1 MGRIQKMNPNY
12 SKPSKPTITKGTTKR
27 PEKEVGNP
35 ATAAE
40 TDCCG
45 AQSRSAIIGPTAFP
59 LLFCGTIRIGRHAG
73 DGGDASRT
81 RHAGKGRVFVSHER
95 PGRVKLD
102 HLASVKHHDA
112 IADDNINNKKCFVL
126 YHLLTHGGE
135 APADY
140 HANHTLALSMNGLI
154 IYD

>member
-35 ATAAE
+35 ETAAE

-95 PGRVKLD
+95 LGRVKLD

-112 IADDNINNKKCFVL
+112 IADDNINNKNKKKSPWVVSGDWVL
-126 YHLLTHGGE
+126 V
-135 APADY
+135 PVCV
-140 HANHTLALSMNGLI
+140 SVCWCVCVSV
-154 IYD
+154 